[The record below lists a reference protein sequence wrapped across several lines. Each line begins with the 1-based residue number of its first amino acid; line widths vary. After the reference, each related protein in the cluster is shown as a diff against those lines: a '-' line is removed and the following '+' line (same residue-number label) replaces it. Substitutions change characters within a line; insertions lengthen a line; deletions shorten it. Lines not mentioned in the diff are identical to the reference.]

1 MPSTLSD
8 EIVSFIN
15 KMLKQDENQRADAKK
30 LLSDPFLVNPVSSFH
45 PIDGRKI
52 KANYLPGGLI
62 SMNSKEQE
70 INNFY
75 YNINNNYDIWTIINQ
90 PKNNRQALST
100 NQQIP
105 SMYQIQTNPQIQV
118 QQPGVQSYYV
128 TSYPFQYQ

>member
-1 MPSTLSD
+1 
-8 EIVSFIN
+8 
-15 KMLKQDENQRADAKK
+15 
-30 LLSDPFLVNPVSSFH
+30 
-45 PIDGRKI
+45 
-52 KANYLPGGLI
+52 
-62 SMNSKEQE
+62 MNSKEQE